1 MSDLP
6 KLGDRSS
13 AIELISNT
21 LLRLGFIATPSD
33 IFDDNLTQGIKA
45 FQQERGLTATGVI
58 NEITARSLEEAR
70 FKLGDRVLVF
80 NAAALMRGDDV
91 SNLQD
96 RLIQMGF
103 NCGKVD
109 GVYGAS
115 TEGAVKEFQKSVGI
129 LSDGRCG
136 PATLISLMRLVKTVS
151 GGAPSALRESVKHSV
166 RSSALANKVIV
177 IDPSWGGEF
186 TGESANGVVESEI
199 VFDLAQ
205 RLEGRLIALGV
216 NVVLTRSA
224 NNSPLEKDRI
234 KVANTVSADLVI
246 ALKVDSYKNEK
257 ANGVATYFYGRD
269 DKGVRSVVGE
279 RFANLI
285 QREICART
293 DLLNCHTHAKSW
305 DLLRLTT
312 APTVRIDL
320 GYLSNPQDAKRLA
333 TAAFRDQ
340 LAEAMIVAIQRLY
353 LSAEDDAK
361 TGTSVSYTHLT
372 LPTNREV

>member
-1 MSDLP
+1 MSDQP
-6 KLGDRSS
+6 KLGDRST

-21 LLRLGFIATPSD
+21 LLRLGFITAPSD
-33 IFDDNLTQGIKA
+33 IFDEKLTQGIKA

-58 NEITARSLEEAR
+58 NEITSRSLEEAR
-70 FKLGDRVLVF
+70 FKLGDRVLSF
-80 NAAALMRGDDV
+80 NSSSVMRGDDV

-109 GVYGAS
+109 GVFGAN
-115 TEGAVKEFQKSVGI
+115 TERAVKEFQKSVGI
-129 LSDGRCG
+129 TSDGKCG

-151 GGAPSALRESVKHSV
+151 GGAPNQLRESVKHSV
-166 RSSALANKVIV
+166 RSPALANKVIV

-224 NNSPLEKDRI
+224 NNSPLEIDRI
-234 KVANTVSADLVI
+234 KVANSVNADLVI
-246 ALKVDSYKNEK
+246 ALKVDSYKNEN
-257 ANGVATYFYGRD
+257 ANGVATYFYGRE

-279 RFANLI
+279 RFANLM

-293 DLLNCHTHAKSW
+293 DLLNCQTHPKSW
-305 DLLRLTT
+305 DLLRLTV

-320 GYLSNPQDAKRLA
+320 GYLSNPHDAKRLA

-361 TGTSVSYTHLT
+361 TGTLKISDLRRAG
-372 LPTNREV
+372 LRN

>member
-1 MSDLP
+1 MNDLP
-6 KLGDRSS
+6 KLGDRSG

-21 LLRLGFIATPSD
+21 LLRLGFISSPSD
-33 IFDDNLTQGIKA
+33 IFDEKLTQGVKA
-45 FQQERGLTATGVI
+45 FQQDRGLTVNGLI

-70 FKLGDRVLVF
+70 FRLGDRVLVF
-80 NAAALMRGDDV
+80 NTTALMRGDDV
-91 SNLQD
+91 ANLQD

-109 GVYGAS
+109 GVYEIT
-115 TEGAVKEFQKSVGI
+115 TENAVKEFQKSVGI

-136 PATLISLMRLVKTVS
+136 PATLISLMRLAKTVS
-151 GGAPSALRESVKHSV
+151 GGAPSALRESINHSV
-166 RSSALANKVIV
+166 RSPALANKVIV

-186 TGESANGVVESEI
+186 TGESANGVNESEI

-205 RLEGRLIALGV
+205 RLEGRLLALGV

-224 NNSPLEKDRI
+224 KNSPLEKERI
-234 KVANTVSADLVI
+234 EIANSVNADLLI
-246 ALKVDSYKNEK
+246 ALKVDSYKNEN
-257 ANGVATYFYGRD
+257 ANGVATYYYGRD
-269 DKGVRSVVGE
+269 DKGVHSVVGE

-293 DLLNCHTHAKSW
+293 DLLNCRTHAKSW
-305 DLLRLTT
+305 DLLRLTV
-312 APTVRIDL
+312 APAVRIDL

-333 TAAFRDQ
+333 DAQFRDQ

-361 TGTSVSYTHLT
+361 TGTLRISDLRRAGIR
-372 LPTNREV
+372 N

>member
-1 MSDLP
+1 MSDQP
-6 KLGDRSS
+6 KLGDRST

-21 LLRLGFIATPSD
+21 LLRLGFITTPSD
-33 IFDDNLTQGIKA
+33 IFDEKLTQGIKA

-70 FKLGDRVLVF
+70 FKLGDRVLSL
-80 NAAALMRGDDV
+80 NSASIMRGDDV

-109 GVYGAS
+109 GIFGTN
-115 TEGAVKEFQKSVGI
+115 TERAVKEFQKSVGI
-129 LSDGRCG
+129 TSDGKCG

-151 GGAPSALRESVKHSV
+151 GGAPNQLRESVKHSV
-166 RSSALANKVIV
+166 RSPALANKVIV

-224 NNSPLEKDRI
+224 NNSPLEIDRI
-234 KVANTVSADLVI
+234 KVANSVNADLVI
-246 ALKVDSYKNEK
+246 ALKVDSYKNEN

-293 DLLNCHTHAKSW
+293 DLLNCQTHAKSW
-305 DLLRLTT
+305 DLLRLTI

-320 GYLSNPQDAKRLA
+320 GYLSSPHDAKRLA
-333 TAAFRDQ
+333 AAAFRDQ

-361 TGTSVSYTHLT
+361 TGTLKISDLRRAG
-372 LPTNREV
+372 LRN